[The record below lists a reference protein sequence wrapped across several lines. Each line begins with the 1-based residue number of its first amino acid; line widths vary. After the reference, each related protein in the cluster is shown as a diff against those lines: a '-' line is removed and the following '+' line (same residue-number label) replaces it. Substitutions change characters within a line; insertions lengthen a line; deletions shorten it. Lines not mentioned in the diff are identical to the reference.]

1 MRATHLLLNCLALL
15 TTTVNAGPQQTV
27 HVFVALCDNV
37 HQGIVK
43 VPAKI
48 GNGDDPKN
56 NLYWGNSEGLKSY
69 FAGQK
74 DWKRVDVANPQNPAI
89 LERCVFRHTT
99 GAWLVADAYQGKEI
113 QRAITDFLMAAAG
126 RSQETVTVNFNDA
139 PQPLSIAGSS
149 ALVAYIGHNGLMD
162 FDIPLVSA
170 NTPVSQPKAA
180 IVLCC
185 LSEEYFLSRLKAL
198 DVTPVL
204 LTKQLMYPGSFL
216 LKSAL
221 DGWMNKET
229 QTQIR
234 ERAAQAYAANQHI
247 SAKAARG
254 VFSKL

>member
-1 MRATHLLLNCLALL
+1 MRVSCLFVSWVALL
-15 TTTVNAGPQQTV
+15 TTTVGAAPQQTI

-56 NLYWGNSEGLKSY
+56 NLYWGNAEGLRAY

-74 DWKRVDVANPQNPAI
+74 EWTRVDVAHPQNPAI

-99 GAWLVADAYQGKEI
+99 GTWLVADAYQGKEI
-113 QRAITDFLMAAAG
+113 QRAITDFLMAVAS
-126 RSQETVTVNFNDA
+126 RSQETITVNFNDA

-149 ALVAYIGHNGLMD
+149 ALVAYLGHNGLMD
-162 FDIPLVSA
+162 FEMPPVSA
-170 NTPVSQPKAA
+170 NTPASQPKAA

-185 LSEEYFLSRLKAL
+185 LSEEYFLPRLKAL
-198 DVTPVL
+198 GVTPVL
-204 LTKQLMYPGSFL
+204 LTRQLMYPGSFL

-221 DGWMNKET
+221 DGWMKKET
-229 QTQIR
+229 QAQIR

-247 SAKAARG
+247 GTKAARG